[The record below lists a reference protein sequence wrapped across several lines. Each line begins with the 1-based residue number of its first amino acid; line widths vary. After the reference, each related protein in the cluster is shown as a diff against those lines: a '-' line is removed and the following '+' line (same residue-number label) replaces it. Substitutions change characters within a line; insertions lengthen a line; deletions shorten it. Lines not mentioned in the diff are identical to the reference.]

1 MHGAGDGFDGGGV
14 LQRDVVRQFV
24 DYGGRRGELFGKTA
38 VARDTHGG
46 KMVAQFGTLGQAVLT
61 LTAVD
66 VRIDG
71 HAVAHLDTSDLG
83 TDGGHDAGVLMAEHD
98 RRHGGGRTGAAGVQ
112 VVIGAAHAGVGGVDQ
127 YFVGLDFRSGQVL
140 DFEFLDAGEHKSL
153 HDGSFLR

>member
-71 HAVAHLDTSDLG
+71 HAVATLTPVTSEPMAATTPEFSWPSTIGG
-83 TDGGHDAGVLMAEHD
+83 TAAAEP
-98 RRHGGGRTGAAGVQ
+98 GRPA
-112 VVIGAAHAGVGGVDQ
+112 
-127 YFVGLDFRSGQVL
+127 YRS
-140 DFEFLDAGEHKSL
+140 
-153 HDGSFLR
+153 